1 MQVIDWFKKIEDKSR
16 YKFTVFDIENFYPS
30 ITEDLLKK
38 ALNFASK
45 RVGIKKEDKE
55 IVFHARKSLL
65 FNKEETWVK
74 KEGGTF
80 DVTMG
85 AYDGAEVCELVG
97 TYILHQIG
105 SKYDK
110 KNVGLYRDDGLAVF
124 KDISGP
130 EAERIKKDFVKVFK
144 RNGLNITIKCNQKIV
159 DYLDVTLNLND
170 GSYKPYR
177 KPNDTTTYV
186 HKDSNHPPNIT
197 KKLPDM
203 IQKRISDLS
212 ATKEIFDSSKMYY
225 EEALQKSGYSVKLQF
240 ISPQNPGRRRN

>member
-1 MQVIDWFKKIEDKSR
+1 MNPAKNEIGRISKCILDDINSRLRDSLGVNQWKDKMQVIDWFKKIEDKSR

-105 SKYDK
+105 
-110 KNVGLYRDDGLAVF
+110 
-124 KDISGP
+124 
-130 EAERIKKDFVKVFK
+130 
-144 RNGLNITIKCNQKIV
+144 
-159 DYLDVTLNLND
+159 
-170 GSYKPYR
+170 
-177 KPNDTTTYV
+177 
-186 HKDSNHPPNIT
+186 
-197 KKLPDM
+197 
-203 IQKRISDLS
+203 
-212 ATKEIFDSSKMYY
+212 
-225 EEALQKSGYSVKLQF
+225 
-240 ISPQNPGRRRN
+240 

>member
-124 KDISGP
+124 KDISL
-130 EAERIKKDFVKVFK
+130 RF
-144 RNGLNITIKCNQKIV
+144 
-159 DYLDVTLNLND
+159 
-170 GSYKPYR
+170 
-177 KPNDTTTYV
+177 
-186 HKDSNHPPNIT
+186 SNEM
-197 KKLPDM
+197 D
-203 IQKRISDLS
+203 
-212 ATKEIFDSSKMYY
+212 
-225 EEALQKSGYSVKLQF
+225 
-240 ISPQNPGRRRN
+240 

>member
-1 MQVIDWFKKIEDKSR
+1 MQVIDWFKKIEDKGR
-16 YKFTVFDIENFYPS
+16 YKFIVFDIENFYPS

-38 ALNFASK
+38 ALNYASK

-65 FNKEETWVK
+65 FNKEKTWIK

-105 SKYDK
+105 SKYNR

-144 RNGLNITIKCNQKIV
+144 RNGLTITIECNRKIV

-177 KPNDTTTYV
+177 KPNDATTYV

-203 IQKRISDLS
+203 IEK
-212 ATKEIFDSSKMYY
+212 
-225 EEALQKSGYSVKLQF
+225 
-240 ISPQNPGRRRN
+240 